1 MKRGSARFG
10 GGMRSRR
17 RGFTLLEVMIALL
30 VITLGLGA
38 VMATTGEAG
47 WKSAR
52 LRETT
57 IANWVAY
64 NEIALYRASRTWNKV
79 ARLSGETEM
88 ANAEW
93 VWRMQVKETDDPSLR
108 RLEVEVSLK
117 GDDAVKARVT
127 GFVGRL

>member
-1 MKRGSARFG
+1 
-10 GGMRSRR
+10 MRSRR

-52 LRETT
+52 LREST